1 MDTVYSENNH
11 IIMVGKVT
19 SDKRFSHEIYGEKF
33 YIFDLSVPRL
43 SGNSD
48 IIPITISERLMVN
61 GELPIGTKITVE
73 GQFRSYNSYG
83 EGKNKLVLTVF
94 AKNVTL
100 LEDQESEVEA
110 RKDFISNEVTLIGY
124 ICKKPVYRQT
134 PFGREIADI
143 LLAVNRAYS
152 KSDYIPCIAWGRTAR
167 FCENMEV
174 GTEVKLVGRVQSR
187 QYEKKHEDGTVENKV
202 AYEVSVGSLE
212 VVNQK
217 DDGEAEE
224 APVEENKEANEIPV
238 EAFDMMIGNII
249 DDKEVQDKVG
259 YEKYDIVAANILA
272 DVLVPLTPV
281 IIHQLKKGGIYITS
295 GIIEDKEEVVVEAV
309 KKAGLEV
316 LEVNHQG
323 EWVSVTARKN

>member
-1 MDTVYSENNH
+1 METVYSENNH
-11 IIMVGKVT
+11 IILVGKVT
-19 SDKRFSHEIYGEKF
+19 SEKKFSHEIYGEKF

-48 IIPITISERLMVN
+48 IIPITISERLMVD
-61 GELPIGTKITVE
+61 GDLPVGTKITVE

-94 AKNVTL
+94 AKNVKL
-100 LEDQESEVEA
+100 LEDQENEVEA

-124 ICKKPVYRQT
+124 ICKKPIYRQT

-174 GTEVKLVGRVQSR
+174 GTEVKVVGRVQSR
-187 QYEKKHEDGTVENKV
+187 QYEKKYEDGTVETKV

-212 VVNQK
+212 VINQEDDDKK
-217 DDGEAEE
+217 DEQ
-224 APVEENKEANEIPV
+224 PVEEENKEAI
-238 EAFDMMIGNII
+238 
-249 DDKEVQDKVG
+249 
-259 YEKYDIVAANILA
+259 
-272 DVLVPLTPV
+272 
-281 IIHQLKKGGIYITS
+281 
-295 GIIEDKEEVVVEAV
+295 
-309 KKAGLEV
+309 
-316 LEVNHQG
+316 
-323 EWVSVTARKN
+323 